1 MVENF
6 DFFSYPTLLIAT
18 VGVTK
23 FEFHEVVYC
32 WKTTMFR
39 LPHAEENIRSM
50 QYRNVRDG

>member
-23 FEFHEVVYC
+23 FEFHEVVYW